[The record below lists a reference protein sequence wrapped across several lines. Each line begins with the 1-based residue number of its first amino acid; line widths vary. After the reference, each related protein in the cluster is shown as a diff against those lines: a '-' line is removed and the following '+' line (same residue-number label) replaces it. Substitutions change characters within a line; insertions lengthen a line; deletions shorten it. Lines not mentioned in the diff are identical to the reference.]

1 MFDNHN
7 DLLSVE
13 ELCEVL
19 MIGKNSAYTLLAS
32 GELKAYR
39 AGTRWKIP
47 REAVIQYVKKQAN
60 L

>member
-7 DLLSVE
+7 DLLNVE
-13 ELCEVL
+13 DLCEIL

-32 GELKAYR
+32 GDLKAYR

-47 REAVIQYVKKQAN
+47 KDAVAQYVKKQAK